1 MNIAGE
7 LGVVYGLLGAAI
19 AVLFAGAGSALGVGI
34 AGQAASGVVTEDPS
48 KFAKVLICSCS
59 QVHRD
64 CMDCLLDLLHFLKLV
79 FSAVAE

>member
-34 AGQAASGVVTEDPS
+34 AGQAASGVVTEDLVNS
-48 KFAKVLICSCS
+48 LKYLSCSCS

-64 CMDCLLDLLHFLKLV
+64 CMVCLLDLLHFLKSV
-79 FSAVAE
+79 SSAVAE

>member
-34 AGQAASGVVTEDPS
+34 AGQAASGVVTEDP
-48 KFAKVLICSCS
+48 
-59 QVHRD
+59 RD
-64 CMDCLLDLLHFLKLV
+64 RKSV
-79 FSAVAE
+79 V